1 MFEFL
6 ASFGLLS
13 CSQSDNQTNVKVN
26 ESVNDKTF
34 NDLKDLESTSLHIT
48 RQFSKVFYHFGRRP
62 FLMIFI

>member
-1 MFEFL
+1 MFFVQLEKLLLIYNIMFEFL

-48 RQFSKVFYHFGRRP
+48 R
-62 FLMIFI
+62 

>member
-48 RQFSKVFYHFGRRP
+48 R
-62 FLMIFI
+62 